1 MLRTHSQVRPDT
13 VHVSANVVA
22 IDESRSRC
30 RWKQSSQNRPTEKTK
45 NKSDPF
51 WLLLTLALL
60 NKLSY

>member
-30 RWKQSSQNRPTEKTK
+30 RWKQSSQNRPTEKK
-45 NKSDPF
+45 EQK
-51 WLLLTLALL
+51 
-60 NKLSY
+60 

>member
-30 RWKQSSQNRPTEKTK
+30 RWKQSSQNRPTEKK
-45 NKSDPF
+45 EQKWSILVAVNIIF
-51 WLLLTLALL
+51 A
-60 NKLSY
+60 